1 MSKKNDND
9 NIETINLT
17 PRKGVIDL
25 SFFDDLTD
33 QLKFKTE
40 ICETT
45 RDFVKDA
52 LEDAVSRSDIG
63 HVDLSMQDAS
73 EFEDGLESDDN
84 RLNGVVY
91 SGEDDKY
98 TYFVSV
104 MMGYDDEMGE
114 DEEEDYSDFEAM
126 LDDDYDD
133 EGYDEDVVDAPD
145 STCVCLIRSEKE
157 NKTVCQQFDFEKEE
171 WVHLD
176 YEDFTGLTSDQVSI
190 LSAGDDPVKS
200 NILMMYRNEYG
211 NIDDK
216 DFNKFCDD
224 NKAIIELFRR
234 ADRFTYL
241 TVFDKHKLVLLP
253 NSNYD
258 GGMVTYEDGF
268 YCLCSSFLCEPLK
281 KVYKTKNIDDILLTM
296 ANIFDKCFYEDT
308 IAVVPLSD
316 LAFAVFRGSGNIEI
330 FFQNTGKERSEMTA
344 QEQAVVEEYICKIN
358 SFTDQFIIVRKSL
371 AIASIAAIGGCSL
384 IAASAAKPPLMVL
397 AYKSSSFAADYD
409 SITDKDLISGK
420 WRGVL
425 DDENTELSLNKDGG
439 LKAVHDHKKENGKW
453 DLKKDRLE
461 IKIGDKKYTFTY
473 DRKQDAILYDGNYV
487 FKRLSDIA
495 EDDNNAEVRIDAV
508 SSEFLGKWKAVNI
521 ENTKGEISVYPD
533 VLKTTTVT
541 LEITEKKIGK
551 DSVTESDA
559 GKVKVKGS
567 KLSMDLK
574 IHGDTDKSTISGI
587 SSTFTMGAI
596 TFQIANPIES
606 SIIETGKR
614 SDGKVFILENGML
627 SMTLTDGENRTT
639 LYMTKEAEE

>member
-1 MSKKNDND
+1 MSKKNNND
-9 NIETINLT
+9 NIETINLA
-17 PRKGVIDL
+17 PRKGVVDL

-114 DEEEDYSDFEAM
+114 DEEEDYSDLEAM

-133 EGYDEDVVDAPD
+133 EDYDEDVVDVPD

-176 YEDFTGLTSDQVSI
+176 YEDFTGLTSNQVSI

-258 GGMVTYEDGF
+258 GGMVIYEDGF

-281 KVYKTKNIDDILLTM
+281 RVYKTKNIDDILLTM

-316 LAFAVFRGSGNIEI
+316 LAFAVFRRSGNIEI

-358 SFTDQFIIVRKSL
+358 SFTDSL
-371 AIASIAAIGGCSL
+371 
-384 IAASAAKPPLMVL
+384 
-397 AYKSSSFAADYD
+397 
-409 SITDKDLISGK
+409 
-420 WRGVL
+420 
-425 DDENTELSLNKDGG
+425 
-439 LKAVHDHKKENGKW
+439 
-453 DLKKDRLE
+453 
-461 IKIGDKKYTFTY
+461 
-473 DRKQDAILYDGNYV
+473 
-487 FKRLSDIA
+487 
-495 EDDNNAEVRIDAV
+495 
-508 SSEFLGKWKAVNI
+508 
-521 ENTKGEISVYPD
+521 
-533 VLKTTTVT
+533 
-541 LEITEKKIGK
+541 
-551 DSVTESDA
+551 
-559 GKVKVKGS
+559 
-567 KLSMDLK
+567 
-574 IHGDTDKSTISGI
+574 
-587 SSTFTMGAI
+587 
-596 TFQIANPIES
+596 
-606 SIIETGKR
+606 
-614 SDGKVFILENGML
+614 
-627 SMTLTDGENRTT
+627 
-639 LYMTKEAEE
+639 

>member
-344 QEQAVVEEYICKIN
+344 QEQADFEGMMEHSGVVDRIDEK
-358 SFTDQFIIVRKSL
+358 
-371 AIASIAAIGGCSL
+371 L
-384 IAASAAKPPLMVL
+384 IDAASAVSGCGPAYAYMFIEALADGGVKCGLPRAKAIRYAAQVLLGSAEMVL
-397 AYKSSSFAADYD
+397 Q
-409 SITDKDLISGK
+409 SGK
-420 WRGVL
+420 HPELLKDEVCSPGGSTIAGV
-425 DDENTELSLNKDGG
+425 
-439 LKAVHDHKKENGKW
+439 AA
-453 DLKKDRLE
+453 LE
-461 IKIGDKKYTFTY
+461 EHGF
-473 DRKQDAILYDGNYV
+473 RCAC
-487 FKRLSDIA
+487 
-495 EDDNNAEVRIDAV
+495 IDAV
-508 SSEFLGKWKAVNI
+508 DAAYEKTKKLG
-521 ENTKGEISVYPD
+521 
-533 VLKTTTVT
+533 
-541 LEITEKKIGK
+541 
-551 DSVTESDA
+551 
-559 GKVKVKGS
+559 
-567 KLSMDLK
+567 
-574 IHGDTDKSTISGI
+574 
-587 SSTFTMGAI
+587 
-596 TFQIANPIES
+596 
-606 SIIETGKR
+606 
-614 SDGKVFILENGML
+614 
-627 SMTLTDGENRTT
+627 
-639 LYMTKEAEE
+639 

>member
-1 MSKKNDND
+1 
-9 NIETINLT
+9 
-17 PRKGVIDL
+17 
-25 SFFDDLTD
+25 
-33 QLKFKTE
+33 
-40 ICETT
+40 
-45 RDFVKDA
+45 
-52 LEDAVSRSDIG
+52 
-63 HVDLSMQDAS
+63 
-73 EFEDGLESDDN
+73 
-84 RLNGVVY
+84 
-91 SGEDDKY
+91 
-98 TYFVSV
+98 

-133 EGYDEDVVDAPD
+133 EGYDKDVVDAPD

-358 SFTDQFIIVRKSL
+358 SFTDSL
-371 AIASIAAIGGCSL
+371 
-384 IAASAAKPPLMVL
+384 
-397 AYKSSSFAADYD
+397 
-409 SITDKDLISGK
+409 
-420 WRGVL
+420 
-425 DDENTELSLNKDGG
+425 
-439 LKAVHDHKKENGKW
+439 
-453 DLKKDRLE
+453 
-461 IKIGDKKYTFTY
+461 
-473 DRKQDAILYDGNYV
+473 
-487 FKRLSDIA
+487 
-495 EDDNNAEVRIDAV
+495 
-508 SSEFLGKWKAVNI
+508 
-521 ENTKGEISVYPD
+521 
-533 VLKTTTVT
+533 
-541 LEITEKKIGK
+541 
-551 DSVTESDA
+551 
-559 GKVKVKGS
+559 
-567 KLSMDLK
+567 
-574 IHGDTDKSTISGI
+574 
-587 SSTFTMGAI
+587 
-596 TFQIANPIES
+596 
-606 SIIETGKR
+606 
-614 SDGKVFILENGML
+614 
-627 SMTLTDGENRTT
+627 
-639 LYMTKEAEE
+639 